1 MSDKSVKFLMILNEL
16 AWFWSHRLP
25 LARAI
30 QEKGWKLSVA
40 AHDADQEE
48 FFKNAEVTGFDLPR
62 FSSLNIISQIFFMQ
76 GVYKTIKTEQPDI
89 IHVITIRYAFY
100 VGLVTRLM
108 RYKPVTFTVAGL
120 GSLYTAPGLKMKMMR
135 FIVLPLLRFAFGGK
149 GKTIIFQNPDDR
161 QKMIDTKIVK
171 LENTALIRGSGV
183 DLEDFPYTPYEENN
197 EEPIILF
204 TSRLVKEKGIL
215 DFIEA
220 ARILKDEGVKA
231 RFVVAGNIYSDNPRS
246 LMINEIRQP
255 DEEGIIEWM
264 GQVTNMA
271 ELLTSSMMV
280 VLPSYYGEGV
290 PKVLLEAA
298 AIGRPIITCDAPG
311 CREAVEHEVNG
322 ILVPPQSPT
331 DLAQA
336 IKLLMN
342 DHEKRIQYGAAGRN
356 RVEEDFN
363 TDHVVAQTMHVY
375 EELL

>member
-1 MSDKSVKFLMILNEL
+1 M
-16 AWFWSHRLP
+16 
-25 LARAI
+25 
-30 QEKGWKLSVA
+30 
-40 AHDADQEE
+40 
-48 FFKNAEVTGFDLPR
+48 
-62 FSSLNIISQIFFMQ
+62 
-76 GVYKTIKTEQPDI
+76 
-89 IHVITIRYAFY
+89 
-100 VGLVTRLM
+100 GLVTRLM

-120 GSLYTAPGLKMKMMR
+120 GSLYTAPGLKMKTLR
-135 FIVLPLLRFAFGGK
+135 LVVLPLLRFAFGGQ

-183 DLEDFPYTPYEENN
+183 DLEDFPYMPYEETS

-220 ARILKDEGVKA
+220 ARILKNEGVKA

-246 LMINEIRQP
+246 LTISEIRKP
-255 DEEGIIEWM
+255 DDEGIIEWM

-290 PKVLLEAA
+290 PKVLLETA

-311 CREAVEHEVNG
+311 CREAVEHDVNG
-322 ILVPPQSPT
+322 ILVPPQSP
-331 DLAQA
+331 DDIAQA
-336 IKLLMN
+336 MKSLMN
-342 DHEKRIQYGAAGRN
+342 DPEKRAQYGVAGRK

-363 TDHVVAQTMHVY
+363 TDHVVTQTIQVY
-375 EELL
+375 EELLT

>member
-1 MSDKSVKFLMILNEL
+1 MILNEL

-25 LARAI
+25 LAKAI
-30 QEKGWKLSVA
+30 QEKGWDLSVA
-40 AHDADQEE
+40 AHDADKENKFQDM
-48 FFKNAEVTGFDLPR
+48 NVTGCDLPR
-62 FSSLNIISQIFFMQ
+62 FSSLNLWSQIKFMQ
-76 GVYKTIKTEQPDI
+76 GVYQTIQKEQPDI

-108 RYKPVTFTVAGL
+108 RYKPVCFTVAGL
-120 GSLYTAPGLKMKMMR
+120 GSLYTAPGLKMKMIR
-135 FIVLPLLRFAFGGK
+135 LAVLPLLRFAFGGQ

-161 QKMIDTKIVK
+161 QKMIDTRIVK

-183 DLEDFPYTPYEENN
+183 DLEDFPYMPYEENN
-197 EEPIILF
+197 DEEPIILF

-220 ARILKDEGVKA
+220 ARILKSEGVKA
-231 RFVVAGNIYSDNPRS
+231 RFVVGGEIYPDNPRS
-246 LMINEIRQP
+246 LTQDEIRGP
-255 DEEGIIEWM
+255 HREGIIEWL
-264 GQVTNMA
+264 GQVKDVPSLIK
-271 ELLTSSMMV
+271 ESMMM

-298 AIGRPIITCDAPG
+298 AIGRPIVTCDAPG
-311 CREAVEHEVNG
+311 CREAVAHEVNG

-331 DLAQA
+331 DIAQA
-336 IKLLMN
+336 VKSLMN
-342 DHEKRIQYGAAGRN
+342 NAEKCTQYGTAGRK

-363 TDHVVAQTMHVY
+363 TDHVVAQTMKVY